1 MINGNSGVQYFR
13 GGVLVLSNKK
23 PHGGSEVHKGVYFK
37 SKTMLLNTDFDWN
50 SEDIRELMDGELRKS
65 TDNISAEVWRGTM
78 AFSCSLHVT
87 VRHVGRG
94 KLFFMIRGA

>member
-50 SEDIRELMDGELRKS
+50 SEDIRE
-65 TDNISAEVWRGTM
+65 
-78 AFSCSLHVT
+78 
-87 VRHVGRG
+87 
-94 KLFFMIRGA
+94 